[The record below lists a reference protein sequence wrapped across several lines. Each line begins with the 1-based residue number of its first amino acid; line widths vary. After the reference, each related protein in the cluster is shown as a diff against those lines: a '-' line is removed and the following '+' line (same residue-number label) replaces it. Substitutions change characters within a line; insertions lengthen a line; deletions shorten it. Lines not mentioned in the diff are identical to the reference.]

1 VNTIISFTQFVHL
14 HKELKFYISRS
25 GNQQKELT
33 SSFNIIK
40 CGCSPLMIHK
50 ILSPDAPLVSMSSR
64 LHLLPKNVMSRQR
77 ARATAA
83 DSNIHILRSSGIHF
97 SIFRFLGKCSHEH
110 HLPLRH
116 PFRITVPMLPQRYR
130 RLPVRRKNL
139 LQRRQSIMAM
149 PE

>member
-1 VNTIISFTQFVHL
+1 MDTIISFTQFVHL
-14 HKELKFYISRS
+14 HKESKFYMPRS

-50 ILSPDAPLVSMSSR
+50 ILSPDAPLVSCPLVFIFCLKM
-64 LHLLPKNVMSRQR
+64 LCQDR

-83 DSNIHILRSSGIHF
+83 DSNTHILRSSGIHF